1 MSRMFENDI
10 TKCANEECK
19 IKNSCFRYTCK
30 PDSHWQS
37 YAIFNTELNDICD
50 FFIDNKNVV
59 A

>member
-1 MSRMFENDI
+1 MFENDI